1 MGILVKD
8 VSYEYKTFTRRT
20 GGLALFHDIFNRR
33 FISVAALSSVS
44 FNISEGEVTA
54 LLGPNGAGKTTIQKI
69 LAGLLSPHAGE
80 VSVSGYRP
88 EDREK
93 EFLMKIGVVFGQK
106 SQLIPRLT
114 INDALALQRII
125 YEIPPRIASQR
136 ISNLSHML
144 DIKNYLDR
152 PVRNLSL
159 GQRMKGELMM
169 ALIHD
174 PEVLLLDEPTVGLD
188 LASQQTIREF
198 IKTVAVEFKKSVLL
212 TSHNMKDIEGVCSK
226 VLVLNHGELIYS
238 GDIQQLRRKYSNN
251 LVDVSIQVEKAPD
264 YSLLPGLTFDEDRL
278 VVVGTIGEENIQD
291 VLKFAASL
299 KPIGLRIEPS
309 SLETVFLAATQ

>member
-1 MGILVKD
+1 MQNLYSKN
-8 VSYEYKTFTRRT
+8 R
-20 GGLALFHDIFNRR
+20 GLALFHDIFNRR

-80 VSVSGYRP
+80 VSVSGHRP

-278 VVVGTIGEENIQD
+278 VISGTIGEKNIQD

-299 KPIGLRIEPS
+299 KPISLRIEPS